1 MNFLYICCVVSTLKR
16 FANIIAYFLLCNT
29 FSRKYS
35 TIYKYIMEI
44 RERVV
49 QYLDSKNIT
58 KYKFYKETGFSNGF
72 LDKPGAI
79 GSDKCEIICSHYPD
93 LNIEWLIIERG
104 NMIIPEELHEIKE
117 NELYLLNNFKEKKHQ
132 HQLIPIYNIEAAAGL
147 VSLFN
152 NPNGFIPIDY
162 ISLPNVGKV
171 DGGLYAF
178 GDSMYPLIKSGDI
191 VVFRR
196 LIDMFDSIFYGE
208 MYLLSYDLEGEE
220 YIVIKYIQKSDKPDH
235 IKLVSQNQHHSPKD
249 IPMRKVNA
257 LALIKASVRF
267 NTIRPNN

>member
-1 MNFLYICCVVSTLKR
+1 MTINERFDKIINDFFQGNKSAFAKAIGVSPTVIE
-16 FANIIAYFLLCNT
+16 NIVGT
-29 FSRKYS
+29 RKGNPS
-35 TIYKYIMEI
+35 FE
-44 RERVV
+44 VV
-49 QYLDSKNIT
+49 QKVLYANENI
-58 KYKFYKETGFSNGF
+58 S
-72 LDKPGAI
+72 
-79 GSDKCEIICSHYPD
+79 PD
-93 LNIEWLIIERG
+93 WLIIERG
-104 NMIIPEELHEIKE
+104 KMLVSDQSYAIAQSEL
-117 NELYLLNNFKEKKHQ
+117 LLLNESHEKKHA

-208 MYLLSYDLEGEE
+208 MYLISYDLEGEE